1 MIDILK
7 KRYKVGDTVTLHT
20 SETSFTGIIDAF
32 EDTCV
37 ILVTEEG
44 EEFIANDTIKRI
56 SVPKS
61 LNTEKTAIIDV
72 IEPLQDVVKPIIENK
87 PAETPQKSLNTEKT
101 AIIDVIE
108 PLQEVVKP
116 IIENKPAET
125 PQKSLN
131 TEKTTIIDVIEP
143 LQEVI
148 KLIIENKPA
157 ETPQVKEALPKTEY
171 KVGDKIPL
179 EELERLTDKRN
190 KPKFPKTKGKG
201 ITLGSLSDLKQLI
214 LPEIE
219 AENKKIVSAN
229 GTIIRYKTET
239 QFSPSAHGDII
250 DSKGNKIWFSPA
262 GVIEDDLLKL
272 LNKTTISLN
281 IPVLFSL
288 VQGKQDQK
296 AVNIHKP
303 KTVEQVAEL
312 AKNIFEKEGKADIA
326 LGLIEQILSSYPEN
340 YTAKKLKEDINQK
353 SRKQFAYSPAYKAYD
368 LNYQRA
374 KKLHNTDKNYEA
386 ALKYYF
392 LAFKNNEKRESCI
405 KDIAMLYVSMGEPD
419 KAIEFIKKYE
429 RELPK
434 NITTYNYLENFYGS
448 AKDFEKVLEYTD
460 LLLEEKLILND
471 RRKNAMYLSRKGFA
485 LIQLNKLDDAREILE
500 EAVSIQPENT
510 YAQRLLQALD
520 EPDNEELNQII
531 ADAEFDSFGGGL
543 SKFIKDTLEKY
554 DEYFGVPAKV
564 IDSGDFSKETLNAI
578 RRLIDTA
585 GRARPRERANYLLT
599 ESKLMTSLEPDKENN
614 LRSVLARYCNAMALN
629 HISENSSTDVIRYYY
644 LEAFSLEE
652 NYRFTAPQVAIYLF
666 SFKSSYTDLF
676 SVSTK
681 TPSIEDAINF
691 VLEGDY
697 RENIWEGILSM
708 FLWNRSI
715 SAQVTSKLFE
725 NKQLKE
731 KSITFLS
738 SLGLLVNVN
747 TSTEDYTNLWNQA
760 REKRQRD
767 YSRLFASLKAIS
779 NNENLETLTNLLLD
793 SLTEAKKN
801 WLTQL
806 DTSRLNILA
815 SDIYDVLATYLRQ
828 SGYRD
833 KERSYNYAKAQINQ
847 LITEIKEKPTKFSYE
862 GFIPLLEKIELLL
875 EKSFKTVESASTPK
889 VKASILGE
897 ASLVGNDNII
907 PFQITVENSK
917 DSSPIRDIKI
927 EIENSKDIEFI
938 SNNNIYYD
946 SIDGG
951 EYTIF
956 KLSVQIS
963 DKIIKDKAAT
973 LDVICQYKTR
983 NQEEPV
989 SIKEQLS
996 LRLYSE
1002 DEFETIE
1009 NPYAPIAD
1017 GGPVTDKRMF
1027 YGRDEFINN
1036 RITAIL
1042 NADSK
1047 QIIIYGQKRSG
1058 KSSVLHHLKQG
1069 LEATNKTF
1077 CVSFSLGEIIRDLN
1091 EYTFYHKIIYGI
1103 SRALRLRKI
1112 NGEIV
1117 PEFICPTEAEF
1128 KAKHPSNPAN
1138 GFIDLIEDFKMACS
1152 GIKEWE
1158 NKKLVIMIDEFT
1170 YLYTAI
1176 RSGST
1181 SDTIMK
1187 QWKAITQNENSKF
1200 SVVLVGQDVVPSF
1213 KKEDYAKN
1221 AFGVIEDIRLTYLDL
1236 EDAKKLIEEPIWNK
1250 NESRFIG
1257 RAVDTIIDY
1266 TSRNPYYI
1274 QIFCARLVDYM
1285 NAKKLIRVTEA
1296 DIKEVAETFIEGSQ
1310 ALAPEKFDNLIR
1322 AGEEHDFIEFD
1333 DEPIIKILRQIAIGS
1348 KNIGICS
1355 RDNISLKNKNLEDKI
1370 ISHLVDREV
1379 LEHKQG
1385 DNYKIQVKL
1394 FQEWLLRH

>member
-7 KRYKVGDTVTLHT
+7 KRYKVGDKVTLHT
-20 SETSFTGIIDAF
+20 IETSFTGIIDAF
-32 EDTCV
+32 ENTCV
-37 ILVTEEG
+37 ILITQEG
-44 EEFIANDTIKRI
+44 EEFIANEIINRI
-56 SVPKS
+56 SVPKQ
-61 LNTEKTAIIDV
+61 LKTERVIVLDK
-72 IEPLQDVVKPIIENK
+72 IEPLQDEIKFIIEDKLVEN
-87 PAETPQKSLNTEKT
+87 P
-101 AIIDVIE
+101 
-108 PLQEVVKP
+108 PLKDTLA
-116 IIENKPAET
+116 K
-125 PQKSLN
+125 
-131 TEKTTIIDVIEP
+131 
-143 LQEVI
+143 
-148 KLIIENKPA
+148 
-157 ETPQVKEALPKTEY
+157 KEY
-171 KVGDKIPL
+171 NVGDKIPL
-179 EELERLTDKRN
+179 EELEKRIGKKD
-190 KPKFPKTKGKG
+190 KPKFLKTTGKA

-229 GTIIRYKTET
+229 GTITTY
-239 QFSPSAHGDII
+239 FGDRNFGFIKDKFGYDIYFYIDSII
-250 DSKGNKIWFSPA
+250 DETLTQI
-262 GVIEDDLLKL
+262 LKE
-272 LNKTTISLN
+272 TIRGAN
-281 IPVLFSL
+281 IPVLFTLS
-288 VQGKQDQK
+288 KNSK

-303 KTVEQVAEL
+303 KTVEQLAEL
-312 AKNIFEKEGKADIA
+312 AKNIFEKKGKQDTA

-340 YTAKKLKEDINQK
+340 YTATKLKEEIKKKNHN
-353 SRKQFAYSPAYKAYD
+353 QFAYSPIYKAYD
-368 LNYQRA
+368 LNYQKA
-374 KKLHNTDKNYEA
+374 KKLHNIDKNYEE
-386 ALKYYF
+386 ALKFYF
-392 LAFKNNEKRESCI
+392 LAFRSNYKRETCI
-405 KDIAMLYVSMGEPD
+405 KDISSLYVSME
-419 KAIEFIKKYE
+419 E
-429 RELPK
+429 REKALEFMEKYKSDLPK
-434 NITTYNYLENFYGS
+434 SITTYNYLENFYS
-448 AKDFEKVLEYTD
+448 SVKDFEKSLFYIG
-460 LLLEEKLILND
+460 LLLNDKSIFND
-471 RRKNAMYLSRKGFA
+471 RRKNAMYLSRKGFV
-485 LIQLNKLDDAREILE
+485 LIQLNKLDEARETLE

-510 YAQRLLQALD
+510 YANRLLQALD

-543 SKFIKDTLEKY
+543 SKFIKDTLENY

-599 ESKLMTSLEPDKENN
+599 ESKLMTSLDPDKENN

-629 HISENSSTDVIRYYY
+629 HTSENSSMDVIRNFY

-652 NYRFTAPQVAIYLF
+652 SYDANARQVALYLISFRSQYGELLSASNTSIDDALKYLF
-666 SFKSSYTDLF
+666 
-676 SVSTK
+676 
-681 TPSIEDAINF
+681 
-691 VLEGDY
+691 EGEVKDS
-697 RENIWEGILSM
+697 IWEGILSM

-715 SAQVTSKLFE
+715 SAQITGKIY
-725 NKQLKE
+725 NTKIYKE
-731 KSITFLS
+731 KSLDFLKGFGVNS
-738 SLGLLVNVN
+738 STNSN
-747 TSTEDYTNLWNQA
+747 AEDYKNLWNQA

-779 NNENLETLTNLLLD
+779 NNENLETLTSLLLD

-806 DTSRLNILA
+806 DTSRLNIIA

-833 KERSYNYAKAQINQ
+833 KERSYNFAKAQINQ
-847 LITEIKEKPTKFSYE
+847 LILEIKDKPTKFSYE

-875 EKSFKTVESASTPK
+875 EKSFKTVEAASTPK

-897 ASLVGNDNII
+897 ASVVGNDNTV

-927 EIENSKDIEFI
+927 EIQDTIDIKFI
-938 SNNNIYYD
+938 SDSNLYYD
-946 SIDGG
+946 SVDGG

-963 DKIIKDKAAT
+963 NKIIKDKAAT

-983 NQEEPV
+983 NQEESV

-1009 NPYAPIAD
+1009 NPYSPIAD
-1017 GGPVTDKRMF
+1017 GGPVPIANVEKGEKNMF
-1027 YGRDEFINN
+1027 YGRNEFIKN

-1058 KSSVLHHLKQG
+1058 KSSVLYHLKQG

-1091 EYTFYHKIIYGI
+1091 EYTFYYKIIYGI
-1103 SRALRLRKI
+1103 SRGLKLRKTK
-1112 NGEIV
+1112 GDIV
-1117 PEFICPTEAEF
+1117 PEFSCPTEEEF
-1128 KAKHPSNPAN
+1128 KAKYPSNPAN
-1138 GFIDLIEDFKMACS
+1138 GFIELIEDFKMACFR
-1152 GIKEWE
+1152 IKEWE
-1158 NKKLVIMIDEFT
+1158 NIKLVIMIDEFT

-1187 QWKAITQNENSKF
+1187 QWKAITQNENAKF

-1221 AFGVIEDIRLTYLDL
+1221 AFGVIEDIRLTYLNL

-1285 NAKKLIRVTEA
+1285 NAKKIIRVTEA

-1355 RDNISLKNKNLEDKI
+1355 RDNISLKDKDLENKILN
-1370 ISHLVDREV
+1370 HLVDREV